1 VEGDMD
7 TELYEALKDLI
18 SDSND
23 QVKGTLND
31 ISTKVALMGQ
41 GVEALTQTVK
51 THDDTLY
58 RHNGV
63 KGVVAT
69 VDDLVE
75 WKKEE
80 DKKEEERKNEKK
92 DDRKEWKRFK
102 WGVYSSLG
110 FVVLDLVLHLLRIV

>member
-1 VEGDMD
+1 MD

-18 SDSND
+18 SDSNN
-23 QVKGTLND
+23 QVRGTLND

-80 DKKEEERKNEKK
+80 DKRGEDRKDEK
-92 DDRKEWKRFK
+92 KEWKRFR

-110 FVVLDLVLHLLRIV
+110 FVVLDLILHLLRIV